1 MLTMGIDSS
10 AAAASAACCGG
21 WQAAGEFYCNTKQ
34 THSQTLLPMV
44 QELLGTV
51 GRSCRDLDALAV
63 SHVQDPLRE
72 FALELPV

>member
-10 AAAASAACCGG
+10 AAAASAAVVEDGRLL
-21 WQAAGEFYCNTKQ
+21 GEFYCNTKQ

-51 GRSCRDLDALAV
+51 GRSCRIWTRWRSLT
-63 SHVQDPLRE
+63 VQDPLRE